1 MTAPQ
6 SSGDCSDYLPQEP
19 PSKTARR
26 YRSSSYFLEDQL
38 RTSEAVND
46 FRMTKTIVQ
55 NLPQFSL
62 KSQLEFAV
70 RYARQA
76 T

>member
-1 MTAPQ
+1 MTAPHA
-6 SSGDCSDYLPQEP
+6 SSEGSDYLPQEP

-70 RYARQA
+70 RY
-76 T
+76 TTGT